1 MSNTKEKDLNE
12 KSLSSI
18 NFKSFI
24 TVAILLCAFIALAGI
39 ISKKEGIN
47 SAKINFL
54 TEKITVE
61 SELCEEAVLKI
72 LTESAKAFSKSIVI
86 KK

>member
-1 MSNTKEKDLNE
+1 MK
-12 KSLSSI
+12 
-18 NFKSFI
+18 FKY
-24 TVAILLCAFIALAGI
+24 TILGLDCPNCAGKLAGI

>member
-1 MSNTKEKDLNE
+1 MK
-12 KSLSSI
+12 
-18 NFKSFI
+18 FKY
-24 TVAILLCAFIALAGI
+24 TVLGLDCPNCAGKLAGI

-61 SELCEEAVLKI
+61 SELSEDAVLKI
-72 LTESAKAFSKSIVI
+72 LTESAKAFSKSIAI